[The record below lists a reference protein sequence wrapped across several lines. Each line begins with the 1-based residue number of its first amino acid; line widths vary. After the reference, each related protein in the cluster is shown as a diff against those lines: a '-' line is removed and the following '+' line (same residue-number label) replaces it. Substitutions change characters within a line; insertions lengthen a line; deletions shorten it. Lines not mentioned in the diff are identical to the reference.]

1 MCAVYTDVERYDC
14 RVKMAERLACT
25 ANVSAACLGIV
36 DLSSRRLV
44 DVWVGQGKTGSA
56 LPLSD
61 TADLVS
67 DKVKTFL
74 SQKQDRPVR
83 RAAKGASETWLRSHR
98 YLIGIG
104 AQVGNF
110 APMAAFV
117 NGAVGSASRPE
128 LQSLARIGLTFAEQ
142 LRNER
147 AGADPA
153 EGLNGLQAQIPDII
167 LRSLSFGV
175 AVSDAAGELR
185 YMTSLAETWLA
196 ENDELH
202 VAHDRLA
209 AGLPQNQKALQAA
222 LSAAAAT
229 PGQVSVVQLGGAEAL
244 PKTVIVLPF
253 SQSPGLALVVFGHT
267 QGDRALRDLMLE
279 TLGLTVAERQLA
291 KQLLAGKSLAAA
303 AEENNLTIST
313 ARSYLKRIFA
323 KTGSHRQSQFI
334 TLYHQLMP
342 PLRVGSQDT
351 AEKAPY

>member
-1 MCAVYTDVERYDC
+1 
-14 RVKMAERLACT
+14 MAERLACT

-36 DLSSRRLV
+36 DLSSQHLV
-44 DVWVGQGKTGSA
+44 DVWVGRGKAGSD
-56 LPLSD
+56 LLLSD

-74 SQKQDRPVR
+74 SQRQARPPSSR
-83 RAAKGASETWLRSHR
+83 GRALRAAKGDSETWLRSRR

-117 NGAVGSASRPE
+117 NGAIGSASRPE
-128 LQSLARIGLTFAEQ
+128 LQHLARIGLTYAEQ

-147 AGADPA
+147 AEVEAAG
-153 EGLNGLQAQIPDII
+153 GLNGLQTQIPDII
-167 LRSLSFGV
+167 LGSLSFGV
-175 AVSDAAGELR
+175 AVSDASGGLR
-185 YMTSLAETWLA
+185 YMTSLARTWLE

-209 AGLPQNQKALQAA
+209 GGLPQNQKALQAA
-222 LSAAAAT
+222 LSAAT
-229 PGQVSVVQLGGAEAL
+229 GVPGQVSVVQLGGAENL
-244 PKTVIVLPF
+244 PKTVIVMPV
-253 SQSPGLALVVFGHT
+253 SQSPGLALVVFGHS

-279 TLGLTVAERQLA
+279 TMGLTVAERQLA

-342 PLRVGSQDT
+342 PLRVAAQPRPGPERQQ
-351 AEKAPY
+351 